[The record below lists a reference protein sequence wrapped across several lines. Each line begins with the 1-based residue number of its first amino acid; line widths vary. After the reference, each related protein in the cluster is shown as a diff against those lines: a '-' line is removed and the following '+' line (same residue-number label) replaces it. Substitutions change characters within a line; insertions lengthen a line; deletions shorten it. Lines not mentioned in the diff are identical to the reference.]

1 MQAEDSH
8 WLKEKKQNPKQ
19 KKNQKKGGK
28 KQKREKKQNKKKVPE
43 VVCKEFPFTEEGLA
57 LALGDLVNSCQLH

>member
-8 WLKEKKQNPKQ
+8 WLKKKQPQTKKKTQNQ
-19 KKNQKKGGK
+19 NERGKKN
-28 KQKREKKQNKKKVPE
+28 QNKKKVPE
-43 VVCKEFPFTEEGLA
+43 VACKDFPFTEEGLA

>member
-1 MQAEDSH
+1 MVKGKKAKPQTNKKKTT
-8 WLKEKKQNPKQ
+8 KERGEKT
-19 KKNQKKGGK
+19 KKG
-28 KQKREKKQNKKKVPE
+28 KKQNKKKVPE